1 MRLRF
6 NIHPGF
12 PIIGHLFYATW
23 GLCLIPFLA
32 GTLKDVLVNDA
43 VFIISAVSAKIGHPV
58 GSRCKKTEPPDKNV
72 LFSGNYA
79 VAHFVNGL

>member
-23 GLCLIPFLA
+23 GLTLCSLCPLWLNIPA
-32 GTLKDVLVNDA
+32 
-43 VFIISAVSAKIGHPV
+43 
-58 GSRCKKTEPPDKNV
+58 
-72 LFSGNYA
+72 
-79 VAHFVNGL
+79 VNGIDKRHHPIPGKSAANSITFPPSEIPLRTDRLCA